1 VATVPL
7 NDLVLGA
14 ASVAD
19 DLGFVALADVAS
31 ACEGTEALI
40 IGGHMVQ
47 LHVYRW
53 GLGAELY
60 RQTQDADLGMGRL
73 AAKDPGVTD
82 RLRDIGYRR
91 TAGNVFERDVHDIP
105 VAAPDGRSHR
115 AVVEV
120 LVPAYTS
127 RARRSLRLGD
137 HLTTTEVPRLA
148 EALKRPAVTCQ
159 LRLTRLNNQVL
170 ETTTSL
176 PDEVSALVLKV
187 LVPGQRLEDRDALD
201 IWRCTEVLIAAGVHP
216 KHRAIPGPVGRRRGC
231 TAHPHAGHCRPFDRS
246 GPCLRSDIPALA
258 DTLMTPVEPVPV
270 QRGTPAM
277 PRRTWVYATPGRPD
291 IDQNTRGVSSA
302 SCRAMVF
309 S

>member
-1 VATVPL
+1 MATFPL

-19 DLGFVALADVAS
+19 DLGFVALADVAL
-31 ACEGTEALI
+31 ACEGIEALV

-82 RLRDIGYRR
+82 RLRDLGYRR
-91 TAGNVFERDVHDIP
+91 TAGNVFERDVGDIS
-105 VAAPDGRSHR
+105 VAAPEGRPHC

-120 LVPAYTS
+120 LVPTYTS
-127 RARRSLRLGD
+127 RARHSLWLGH
-137 HLTTTEVPRLA
+137 HLTTAEVPGLA

-170 ETTTSL
+170 ETTVSL

-187 LVPGQRLEDRDALD
+187 LVRGERLEDRDAVD
-201 IWRCTEVLIAAGVHP
+201 IWRCTEVLMTAGLDLSSLSGKTGNSVRGYLRSSVADRNGQFIQSIVRYRGLSAAAGDALHTRM
-216 KHRAIPGPVGRRRGC
+216 RATVARLTG
-231 TAHPHAGHCRPFDRS
+231 ADR
-246 GPCLRSDIPALA
+246 A
-258 DTLMTPVEPVPV
+258 
-270 QRGTPAM
+270 
-277 PRRTWVYATPGRPD
+277 
-291 IDQNTRGVSSA
+291 
-302 SCRAMVF
+302 
-309 S
+309 

>member
-1 VATVPL
+1 MATFPL

-19 DLGFVALADVAS
+19 DLGFVALADVAL
-31 ACEGTEALI
+31 ACEGIEALV

-82 RLRDIGYRR
+82 RLRDLGYRR
-91 TAGNVFERDVHDIP
+91 TAGNVFERDVGDIS
-105 VAAPDGRSHR
+105 VAAPEGRPHC

-120 LVPAYTS
+120 LVPTYTS
-127 RARRSLRLGD
+127 RARHSLWLGH
-137 HLTTTEVPRLA
+137 HLTTAEVPGLA

-170 ETTTSL
+170 ETTVSL

-187 LVPGQRLEDRDALD
+187 LVRGERLEDRDAVD
-201 IWRCTEVLIAAGVHP
+201 IWRCTEVLMIAGLDLSSLSGKTGNSVRGYLRSSVADRNGQFIQSIVRYRGLSAAAGDALHTRM
-216 KHRAIPGPVGRRRGC
+216 RATVARLTG
-231 TAHPHAGHCRPFDRS
+231 ADR
-246 GPCLRSDIPALA
+246 A
-258 DTLMTPVEPVPV
+258 
-270 QRGTPAM
+270 
-277 PRRTWVYATPGRPD
+277 
-291 IDQNTRGVSSA
+291 
-302 SCRAMVF
+302 
-309 S
+309 

>member
-1 VATVPL
+1 MATFPL

-19 DLGFVALADVAS
+19 DLGFVALADVAL
-31 ACEGTEALI
+31 ACEGIEALV

-82 RLRDIGYRR
+82 RLRDPGYRR
-91 TAGNVFERDVHDIP
+91 TAGNVFERDVGDIS
-105 VAAPDGRSHR
+105 VAAPEGRPHC

-127 RARRSLRLGD
+127 RARHSLWLGH
-137 HLTTTEVPRLA
+137 HLTTAEVPGLA

-170 ETTTSL
+170 ETTVSL

-187 LVPGQRLEDRDALD
+187 LVRGERLEDRDAVD
-201 IWRCTEVLIAAGVHP
+201 IWRCTEVLMTAGLDLSSLSGKTGNSVRGYLRSSVADRNGQFIQSIVRYRGLSAAAGDALHTRM
-216 KHRAIPGPVGRRRGC
+216 RATVARLTG
-231 TAHPHAGHCRPFDRS
+231 ADR
-246 GPCLRSDIPALA
+246 A
-258 DTLMTPVEPVPV
+258 
-270 QRGTPAM
+270 
-277 PRRTWVYATPGRPD
+277 
-291 IDQNTRGVSSA
+291 
-302 SCRAMVF
+302 
-309 S
+309 

>member
-1 VATVPL
+1 MATFPL

-19 DLGFVALADVAS
+19 DLGFVALADVAL
-31 ACEGTEALI
+31 ACEGIEALV

-82 RLRDIGYRR
+82 RLRDPGYRR
-91 TAGNVFERDVHDIP
+91 TAGNVFERDVGDIS
-105 VAAPDGRSHR
+105 VAAPEGRPHC

-120 LVPAYTS
+120 LVPTYTS
-127 RARRSLRLGD
+127 RARHSLWLGH
-137 HLTTTEVPRLA
+137 HLTTAEVPGLA

-170 ETTTSL
+170 ETTVSL

-187 LVPGQRLEDRDALD
+187 LVRGERLEDRDAVN
-201 IWRCTEVLIAAGVHP
+201 IWRCTEVLMTAGLDLSSLSGKTGNSVRGYLRSSVADRNGQFIQSIVRYRGLSAAAGDALHTRM
-216 KHRAIPGPVGRRRGC
+216 RATVARLTG
-231 TAHPHAGHCRPFDRS
+231 ADR
-246 GPCLRSDIPALA
+246 A
-258 DTLMTPVEPVPV
+258 
-270 QRGTPAM
+270 
-277 PRRTWVYATPGRPD
+277 
-291 IDQNTRGVSSA
+291 
-302 SCRAMVF
+302 
-309 S
+309 